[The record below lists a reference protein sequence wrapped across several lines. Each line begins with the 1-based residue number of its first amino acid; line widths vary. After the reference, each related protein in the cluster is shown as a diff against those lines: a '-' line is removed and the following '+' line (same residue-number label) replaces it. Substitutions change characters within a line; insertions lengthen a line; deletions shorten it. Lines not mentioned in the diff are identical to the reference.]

1 MDTSSGWLGSWCT
14 SRICEGSAA
23 EIAASLEQRVAR
35 DPQFAVANASLEVT
49 APGATGA
56 VATMGPRRVHAARLR
71 FSRWRVPAKV
81 TLEIERWSA
90 DACEL
95 LVRPGRRAPVRSD
108 AYLGAALALVEA
120 VAIDLE
126 LARMSVTTGPAADGR
141 GGLRRAS

>member
-14 SRICEGSAA
+14 SRKCAGSAV
-23 EIAASLEQRVAR
+23 EVAASLEQRVVG
-35 DPQFAVANASLEVT
+35 DPRFAVANASLVVI
-49 APGATGA
+49 AAGATGR

-71 FSRWRVPAKV
+71 FSRWRVPAMV

-95 LVRPGRRAPVRSD
+95 LIRPGRRAPVRSD

-120 VAIDLE
+120 VAMDLE
-126 LARMSVTTGPAADGR
+126 LTRMTTATGPAADRR